1 MNGIIFITIGES
13 SWPEV
18 HISKYNFRVTN
29 GIKFEAQRT
38 FISCMKP
45 KLQIDIRSQNPEI
58 FKAPKLQSYRLAK
71 RCIFP
76 ERREDIHD
84 TKNIK

>member
-1 MNGIIFITIGES
+1 MVFIFITVGES

-18 HISKYNFRVTN
+18 HIIKYNFRVTN

-38 FISCMKP
+38 FISWMKP

-58 FKAPKLQSYRLAK
+58 FKAPTLQSCRLAK
-71 RCIFP
+71 R
-76 ERREDIHD
+76 
-84 TKNIK
+84 